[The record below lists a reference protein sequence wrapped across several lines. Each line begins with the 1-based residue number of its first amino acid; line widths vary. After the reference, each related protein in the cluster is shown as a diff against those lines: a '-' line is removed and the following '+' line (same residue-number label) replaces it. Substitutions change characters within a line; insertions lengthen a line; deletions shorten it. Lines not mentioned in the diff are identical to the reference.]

1 MKTPDNMQENA
12 VLSASEDSTSTA
24 QSAPSPKPARKPRKT
39 STRPV
44 LPRQWELRRE
54 KGFKPFYYRIS
65 AFPKDPYPGV
75 KRWILLGETNQEIE
89 KTRIRTSNNYVIV
102 DKVPS
107 DIAKDYIRQ
116 NHYLRQINAAEIT
129 YGLYVFKRPE
139 YKEMWEGKKPYPE
152 KYNSFNVFPRLIG
165 VAIYG
170 NPVGAS
176 AWSSI
181 SNVIKNSRQV
191 KELKRMYVA
200 DHILRAMN
208 NAESKL
214 ISNSID
220 LLKNDYKDVLAI
232 VTYAAPDQHH
242 RGTIYRAANF
252 IFQPTG
258 SPSKSQFQAYS
269 EKTKQRYVGGWTQPK
284 SLGESGI
291 SSDAKSL
298 KKEFGYPVAL
308 KNISGKFRYVYIIP
322 RSVARRHRAGE
333 IEAFKDGATKYPFS
347 PNFPHEDFVKK
358 EFEFYSRLIVWYNE
372 NEWVVYKSNLDPEK
386 FLSHPKN
393 FENEKNEINVALTEV
408 NKRIEELNNIVI
420 QKSQFEKRLKEI
432 NEHLDMIGT

>member
-1 MKTPDNMQENA
+1 
-12 VLSASEDSTSTA
+12 
-24 QSAPSPKPARKPRKT
+24 
-39 STRPV
+39 
-44 LPRQWELRRE
+44 
-54 KGFKPFYYRIS
+54 
-65 AFPKDPYPGV
+65 
-75 KRWILLGETNQEIE
+75 
-89 KTRIRTSNNYVIV
+89 
-102 DKVPS
+102 
-107 DIAKDYIRQ
+107 
-116 NHYLRQINAAEIT
+116 
-129 YGLYVFKRPE
+129 
-139 YKEMWEGKKPYPE
+139 
-152 KYNSFNVFPRLIG
+152 
-165 VAIYG
+165 
-170 NPVGAS
+170 
-176 AWSSI
+176 
-181 SNVIKNSRQV
+181 
-191 KELKRMYVA
+191 MYVA

-284 SLGESGI
+284 SLGVSGI
-291 SSDAKSL
+291 SSDEKSL

-347 PNFPHEDFVKK
+347 PNFPHENFVKK

-386 FLSHPKN
+386 FLAHPKN

-408 NKRIEELNNIVI
+408 NKRIEELNKFVI
-420 QKSQFEKRLKEI
+420 QKNEFENRLKQI
-432 NEHLDMIGT
+432 NEHLDMISQ